1 MAYGFVAQSDAFTS
15 ASGTTQTISPTL
27 GAGESVIACTLHTGG
42 GANTHSVSDGTS
54 TFTKQGSETNDASGQ
69 RGVFHYLHAHP
80 GGSVTLTATLSIAA
94 SNRTLFYARYTGLA
108 NSAPQTHI
116 YRGQAQTAGADG
128 MTSTNLTPSSQPAM
142 LFGIVN
148 DGTSSF
154 ALSAGTGFS
163 DRGTLA
169 ARVSGFADTN
179 RVEDIRLTS
188 TSAVSATWT
197 SASGGGS
204 EDWIGAIIFG
214 EAPTSTAPVITQQ
227 PGSLA
232 INAGDYWYGQVVA
245 TDGGSPPVT
254 YQAQINTGSGW
265 SNIGGATA
273 ASYASAALTVADS
286 GTQYR
291 WNVTN
296 AIGTTTTA
304 AATVTVIAARS
315 GSLGQFDPGM
325 RIEGWW

>member
-1 MAYGFVAQSDAFTS
+1 MTTWRS
-15 ASGTTQTISPTL
+15 ARR
-27 GAGESVIACTLHTGG
+27 A
-42 GANTHSVSDGTS
+42 GTS
-54 TFTKQGSETNDASGQ
+54 TSS
-69 RGVFHYLHAHP
+69 R
-80 GGSVTLTATLSIAA
+80 S
-94 SNRTLFYARYTGLA
+94 
-108 NSAPQTHI
+108 
-116 YRGQAQTAGADG
+116 
-128 MTSTNLTPSSQPAM
+128 PSRW
-142 LFGIVN
+142 
-148 DGTSSF
+148 
-154 ALSAGTGFS
+154 ALS
-163 DRGTLA
+163 
-169 ARVSGFADTN
+169 
-179 RVEDIRLTS
+179 
-188 TSAVSATWT
+188 
-197 SASGGGS
+197 
-204 EDWIGAIIFG
+204 
-214 EAPTSTAPVITQQ
+214 PTQQ